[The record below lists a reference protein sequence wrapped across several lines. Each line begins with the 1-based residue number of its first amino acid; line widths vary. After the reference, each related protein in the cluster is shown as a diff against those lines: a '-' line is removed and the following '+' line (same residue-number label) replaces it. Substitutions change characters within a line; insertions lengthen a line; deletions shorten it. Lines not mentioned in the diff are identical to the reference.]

1 MIDIKSLL
9 LAFGPVKRDDCFL
22 VAASGGMDST
32 VLCDL
37 CHRVGLQI
45 ELAHC
50 NFGLREA
57 ESERDEQF
65 VKSFAAQRKI
75 PFHSKK
81 FNTVA
86 FAEEKKISIQEA
98 ARMLRYDWFEQLLIT
113 QSHLKWVLTAHHQ
126 EDDAETIAM
135 NFFRGTGLKGLMG
148 IPAIS
153 GNILRPLLSVS
164 QQELRTYA
172 TDHGINFVT
181 DSSNLKED
189 YTRNYFRH
197 TIIPAVEKVFPSTT
211 SNLIENKLRVQQ
223 SNELM
228 QYFMD
233 QFRQKYLLKEGEE
246 YQLSIAQL
254 VKFEKTSLLY
264 EILSPFGF
272 SAGQTK
278 EAALL
283 LHARTGAQ
291 LEAVGGEWRLIRNRK
306 MLILSP
312 SLSKHYNYYS
322 IMQSDRE
329 LNFADGILLM
339 DQLKKENYKVGNEEL
354 ACLDLRKLEFPLT
367 LRKWKEGDY
376 FYPLGMPK
384 KKKIS
389 RFLID
394 LKLSLTQK
402 EKVWVL
408 TSGDK
413 ICWVVGHRIDDRFK
427 LTSMS
432 ETVFQ
437 LKKHPPYCK

>member
-1 MIDIKSLL
+1 MIDIKTLI
-9 LAFGPVKRDDCFL
+9 LASGPVEKGDGFL
-22 VAASGGMDST
+22 VAVSGGMDST

-37 CHRVGLQI
+37 CHRAGLKI

-50 NFGLREA
+50 NFGLRGT
-57 ESERDEQF
+57 ESDRDEQF
-65 VKSFAAQRKI
+65 VKAFAAERKL

-81 FNTVA
+81 FNTAA
-86 FAEEKKISIQEA
+86 FGEEKKISIQEA
-98 ARMLRYDWFEQLLIT
+98 ARKLRYDWFEQLLGSYT
-113 QSHLKWVLTAHHQ
+113 HLKWVLTAHHQ

-148 IPAIS
+148 IPSIS

-164 QQELRTYA
+164 QRELRAYA
-172 TDHGINFVT
+172 TDYGINFVT
-181 DSSNLKED
+181 DSSNLKEE

-197 TIIPAVEKVFPSTT
+197 TIIPAVEKVFPSATA
-211 SNLIENKLRVQQ
+211 NLLENKLRAQQ
-223 SNELM
+223 ADCLI
-228 QYFMD
+228 QYFVG
-233 QFRQKYLLKEGEE
+233 QFRKKYLLKVGDEF
-246 YQLSIAQL
+246 QISIAQL

-264 EILSPFGF
+264 EILLPFGF

-278 EAALL
+278 EAASLL
-283 LHARTGAQ
+283 RARTGAQ
-291 LEAVGGEWRLIRNRK
+291 LESVTGEWRIIRNRK
-306 MLILSP
+306 MLVLAP
-312 SLSKHYNYYS
+312 SSSNLYNYYS
-322 IMQSDRE
+322 IALSDRR
-329 LNFADGILLM
+329 LNFTDGVLLM
-339 DQLKKENYKVGNEEL
+339 DQLNKENCKLGNEEL
-354 ACLDLRKLEFPLT
+354 ACLDLHKLEFPLT

-394 LKLSLTQK
+394 LKLSLSQK

-427 LTSMS
+427 LTNKT
-432 ETVFQ
+432 EVVFL
-437 LKKHPPYCK
+437 LKKSSTSL